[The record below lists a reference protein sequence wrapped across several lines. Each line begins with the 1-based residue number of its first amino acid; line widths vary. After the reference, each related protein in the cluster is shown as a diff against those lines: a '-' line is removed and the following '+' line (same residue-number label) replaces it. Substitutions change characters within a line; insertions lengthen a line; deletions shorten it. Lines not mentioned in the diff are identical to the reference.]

1 MHIKFVDPYS
11 GKGKLDPAKDVFNF
25 HLSQLRIRVE
35 QSFGMLV
42 NKWRAFKKPLQVKLN
57 IAPIIIDVAARLHN
71 FCINMRDSAS
81 PIYDKDP
88 STYIPD
94 YDEYIGASEE
104 DDAEILEK
112 SQLRMN
118 LTTLIREQAIMRP
131 AYNRAHNE
139 IQR

>member
-1 MHIKFVDPYS
+1 MEY
-11 GKGKLDPAKDVFNF
+11 KLDPAKDVFNF

-42 NKWRAFKKPLQVKLN
+42 NKWRVFKKPLHVKLN
-57 IAPIIIDVAARLHN
+57 IVPIIIDVAARLYN
-71 FCINMRDSAS
+71 FCIDMRDSAS
-81 PIYDKDP
+81 PIYDSDP

-94 YDEYIGASEE
+94 YDVYIGASEE
-104 DDAEILEK
+104 EDSEISEK
-112 SQLRMN
+112 SQLRIN

-131 AYNRAHNE
+131 AYNRARNE